1 MPRKRARVPAAESAR
16 RVNAAAALLAYG
28 FRLPAA
34 TRRLARQFEVSE
46 RQARRYVERA
56 RNGGTVEVPDAKIV
70 FTVKLAAPLVRAIR
84 QHSRRTRQTISGV
97 VAQALGDFLVKMTGR
112 AGGGGAT
119 GRTGRRL

>member
-1 MPRKRARVPAAESAR
+1 MAERGRARAAESAQR
-16 RVNAAAALLAYG
+16 INAAAGLLARG
-28 FRLPAA
+28 LRLPAA
-34 TRRLARQFEVSE
+34 TRRLARQFQLSE

-119 GRTGRRL
+119 ARTGRRL

>member
-16 RVNAAAALLAYG
+16 RVNAAAALLAHG

-56 RNGGTVEVPDAKIV
+56 RNGGTGEVPDAKIV
-70 FTVKLAAPLVRAIR
+70 STAQRAAPLVRASR
-84 QHSRRTRQTISGV
+84 QPSRRTRQTISG
-97 VAQALGDFLVKMTGR
+97 
-112 AGGGGAT
+112 GGAAAP
-119 GRTGRRL
+119 GCLL